1 MDGKG
6 TMTMKTISMRRLASA
21 TLLTASLALGA
32 CGGGT
37 PNPGMASAK
46 APVVTQTI
54 LVHDLG
60 YAGADGLSADQRKS
74 LSEWFEGIGVRYGDR
89 VSVDDSGSGS
99 GARRAAIAS
108 VLAHYGLLLNDQVP
122 VTAGAGSAG
131 ARIIVMRATASVPGC
146 PDWTRPSNI
155 EFEASTLSN
164 YGCASESNLAAM
176 VVDANDLVS
185 GKAHTGTDALT
196 TVKAIE
202 TYRSKS
208 GTATQTVRSTVGTTG
223 GAGGGGSSN

>member
-1 MDGKG
+1 
-6 TMTMKTISMRRLASA
+6 MKTITIRRLAA
-21 TLLTASLALGA
+21 GTLLASSLALGA
-32 CGGGT
+32 CGGSA

-60 YAGADGLSADQRKS
+60 YAGTDGLSSDQRRS

-89 VSVDDSGSGS
+89 ISIDDSGAGS

-108 VLAHYGLLLNDQVP
+108 ELSKYGLLLNDQVP

-131 ARIIVMRATASVPGC
+131 ARVIVMRATASVPGC
-146 PDWTRPSNI
+146 PDWTRASNL
-155 EFEASTLSN
+155 EFEASTMSN

-202 TYRSKS
+202 TYRSKAGE
-208 GTATQTVRSTVGTTG
+208 GTNKVKSTVGQ
-223 GAGGGGSSN
+223 AGSN

>member
-1 MDGKG
+1 
-6 TMTMKTISMRRLASA
+6 MTMKTITLRRLAA
-21 TLLTASLALGA
+21 GTLLASSLALGA
-32 CGGGT
+32 CGGSE

-60 YAGADGLSADQRKS
+60 YAGADGLSSDQRKS
-74 LSEWFEGIGVRYGDR
+74 LAEWFEGIGIRYGDR

-108 VLAHYGLLLNDQVP
+108 VLAGYGLLLNDQVP
-122 VTAGAGSAG
+122 ITAGAGSAG
-131 ARIIVMRATASVPGC
+131 ARVVVMRATASVPGC
-146 PDWTRPSNI
+146 PDWSRSSQL
-155 EFEASTLSN
+155 EFEASTMSN

-185 GKAHTGTDALT
+185 GKPHTGTDALT

-202 TYRSKS
+202 TYRGKAGEGTDKVKS
-208 GTATQTVRSTVGTTG
+208 AVGTA
-223 GAGGGGSSN
+223 GSN

>member
-1 MDGKG
+1 
-6 TMTMKTISMRRLASA
+6 MTIKTITMRHLAVGTLLAS
-21 TLLTASLALGA
+21 SLALGA
-32 CGGGT
+32 CGGST

-60 YAGADGLSADQRKS
+60 HAGADGLSSDQRKS
-74 LSEWFEGIGVRYGDR
+74 LAEWFEGIGVRYGDR
-89 VSVDDSGSGS
+89 VSVDDSGNGS

-108 VLAHYGLLLNDQVP
+108 VLAGYGLLLNDQVP
-122 VTAGAGSAG
+122 VTPGAGRAG
-131 ARIIVMRATASVPGC
+131 ARVVVMRATASVPGC
-146 PDWTRPSNI
+146 PDWSRPSQP
-155 EFEASTLSN
+155 EFEASTMSN

-185 GKAHTGTDALT
+185 GKPHTGTDALT

-202 TYRSKS
+202 TYRSKAGE
-208 GTATQTVRSTVGTTG
+208 GTDKVKSTVGRVS
-223 GAGGGGSSN
+223 GSSN

>member
-1 MDGKG
+1 
-6 TMTMKTISMRRLASA
+6 
-21 TLLTASLALGA
+21 
-32 CGGGT
+32 
-37 PNPGMASAK
+37 
-46 APVVTQTI
+46 
-54 LVHDLG
+54 
-60 YAGADGLSADQRKS
+60 
-74 LSEWFEGIGVRYGDR
+74 
-89 VSVDDSGSGS
+89 
-99 GARRAAIAS
+99 
-108 VLAHYGLLLNDQVP
+108 
-122 VTAGAGSAG
+122 
-131 ARIIVMRATASVPGC
+131 MRATASVPGC